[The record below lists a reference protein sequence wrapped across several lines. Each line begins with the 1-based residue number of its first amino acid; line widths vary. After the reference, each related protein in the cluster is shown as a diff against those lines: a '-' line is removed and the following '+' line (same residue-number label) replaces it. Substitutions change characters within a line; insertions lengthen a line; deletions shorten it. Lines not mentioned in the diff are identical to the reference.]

1 MPVSTGMPGIR
12 HDDRVS
18 APSPTPRRVT
28 APSWLDLRLVL
39 GVVLVLA
46 SVLIG
51 AKVVSGAN
59 HTYRLLAVNRSLAA
73 GTLLSRSDVTTVR
86 VQVPDHGH
94 GIYLADPDDVAGK
107 QLNRALGRGEL
118 LPASALGR
126 PAALTTVT
134 VPLTDDAAP
143 TLTRGQRVEIWLATK
158 ACAASVVL
166 LGDVTVQ
173 GVRASTGSS
182 FSADGGQNVVV
193 SVPAPLAGRVVAAL
207 ALDGAII
214 RAGILTGPAQPGAND
229 ELPALNACPAAS
241 SPS

>member
-39 GVVLVLA
+39 GVVLVLT

-59 HTYRLLAVNRSLAA
+59 HTYRLLAVTRNLAA
-73 GTLLSRSDVTTVR
+73 GTLLSRDDVTMVR
-86 VQVPDHGH
+86 VQVPDHGR
-94 GIYLADPDDVAGK
+94 GIYLADSGDVAGK
-107 QLNRALGRGEL
+107 QLNRPLARGEL
-118 LPASALGR
+118 LPAAALGR
-126 PAALTTVT
+126 PPSLTTLT
-134 VPLTDDAAP
+134 VPLNGDAAP
-143 TLTRGQRVEIWLATK
+143 ALGRGQRVEIWLATK

-182 FSADGGQNVVV
+182 FSSSGGQNVVV
-193 SVPAPLAGRVVAAL
+193 SVPPALAGRVVAAL

-214 RAGILTGPAQPGAND
+214 RAGILTGPAQPAAND
-229 ELPALNACPAAS
+229 ELPALDACPAAAG
-241 SPS
+241 PP